1 MRKIQISVACAVAL
15 AFVGVATLKSA
26 EEGSVQGKA
35 IVKAVHGNVQYQSQ
49 SGGGWSEL
57 RVNTVLDAGA
67 QIRTG
72 PDSTADISVNG
83 TSSAMRVEADTTV
96 AISTM
101 TRTDSS
107 RDADSETLLDLQ
119 DGAILGNVKK
129 ISANSRYEIKTPH
142 GVAGIRGTDYHILS
156 KLEPDGR
163 HRVTFTS
170 ISGQVIASAVVDQGG
185 PSVVKVL
192 RDGESWT
199 PGYGDVVQIP
209 LYQLQ
214 LFQGEISSLEGAV
227 SPGGGPSAP
236 APLLSSPF
244 ASGAAGLE
252 SPH

>member
-26 EEGSVQGKA
+26 EQGSTQGKA
-35 IVKAVHGNVQYQSQ
+35 IVKTVHGNVQYQPA
-49 SGGGWSEL
+49 GGNWSEL

-67 QIRTG
+67 SIRTG
-72 PDSTADISVNG
+72 PDSSADVSVNG

-101 TRTDSS
+101 TRTDSG

-156 KLEPDGR
+156 KMEADGR
-163 HRVTFTS
+163 HKVTFTS
-170 ISGQVIASAVVDQGG
+170 ISGQVIASAVVDMGG

-199 PGYGDVVQIP
+199 PGYGDVIQIP

-214 LFQGEISSLEGAV
+214 LFQGEISSLEAAV
-227 SPGGGPSAP
+227 SPGAPSGPP
-236 APLLSSPF
+236 PLLSSPF

>member
-15 AFVGVATLKSA
+15 AFVGVATLESA
-26 EEGSVQGKA
+26 EDGSVQGKA
-35 IVKAVHGNVQYQSQ
+35 IVKTVHGNVQYQ

-57 RVNTVLDAGA
+57 RPNTVLEAGA
-67 QIRTG
+67 VIRTG
-72 PDSTADISVNG
+72 PDSSADVSVNG
-83 TSSAMRVEADTTV
+83 LSSAMRVEADSTV
-96 AISTM
+96 AISSM

-142 GVAGIRGTDYHILS
+142 GVAGIRGTDYHIKS
-156 KLEPDGR
+156 KMEADGR

-170 ISGQVIASAVVDQGG
+170 ISGQVIASAVVDPGG

-209 LYQLQ
+209 LYELQ
-214 LFQGEISSLEGAV
+214 LFQGEISGLEQAV
-227 SPGGGPSAP
+227 SPNGGAP
-236 APLLSSPF
+236 AGPPPLLSSPF
-244 ASGAAGLE
+244 ASGTGPLE
-252 SPH
+252 SPN